1 MKKTS
6 EKKKNIYL
14 TIWLALPI
22 TIVSLL
28 MVWIFYS
35 LDKDRLMDDA
45 VPVGA
50 GAGDTGNANALGQ
63 WLAGRDPDEVE
74 AALEARRNGHLIKP
88 SDWPGGITIKIPISA
103 FGDLPQSTMLVFVD
117 DQSLEV
123 LTQDMI
129 TDDAGYASLEISQP
143 DVRGFFFYATTS
155 EPTLLGNKVVDAQ
168 GRVLQPIIFETQI
181 PDPDLQVS
189 DPMVV
194 ELRMDSVYEVL
205 P

>member
-1 MKKTS
+1 M
-6 EKKKNIYL
+6 KKKNIYL

-35 LDKDRLMDDA
+35 LDKDRLMADSP
-45 VPVGA
+45 PVGA

-63 WLAGRDPDEVE
+63 LLAGRDPDEVA
-74 AALEARRNGHLIKP
+74 AALEARRNGQLIKP

-123 LTQDMI
+123 LSQDMI
-129 TDDAGYASLEISQP
+129 ADDAGFVSLDVSQP
-143 DVRGFFFYATTS
+143 DLRGFFFYATTT
-155 EPTLLGNKVVDAQ
+155 EPTLVGNKVVDAQ
-168 GRVLQPIIFETQI
+168 GRTLRAILFDQQI
-181 PDPDLQVS
+181 PDPNLQVS
-189 DPMVV
+189 EPMLV
-194 ELRMDSVYEVL
+194 EVRMDSVYEES